1 MGMIRKIGVGLLVLI
16 IFLLMLLFT
25 SINPGV
31 IKIDLAFVEVEPSIP
46 VAFAVTFVL
55 GWLFGLACMSVFVVK
70 LINERRRLRKSLRV
84 AESEVSS
91 LRSLPIA
98 DAD

>member
-1 MGMIRKIGVGLLVLI
+1 MIRKIAIALLILLI
-16 IFLLMLLFT
+16 FALMLWFT
-25 SINPGV
+25 RINPDL
-31 IKIDLAFVEVEPSIP
+31 IKIDLAFGTIEPSISM
-46 VAFAVTFVL
+46 AFAVTFVL
-55 GWLFGLACMSVFVVK
+55 GWIFGLACTAVFIIRLV
-70 LINERRRLRKSLRV
+70 NERRRLRKSLRI

>member
-1 MGMIRKIGVGLLVLI
+1 MIRKVAVVLLVFT
-16 IFLLMLLFT
+16 IFALMLWFT
-25 SINPGV
+25 RINPGT
-31 IKIDLAFVEVEPSIP
+31 IRIDLAFGVVEPSIP
-46 VAFAVTFVL
+46 MAFAVTLVI
-55 GWLFGLACMSVFVVK
+55 GWVFGLASTGVFVIRLV
-70 LINERRRLRKSLRV
+70 NERRRLRKSLRV

>member
-1 MGMIRKIGVGLLVLI
+1 MIRKIAVALLVI
-16 IFLLMLLFT
+16 VIFALVMWFT
-25 SINPGV
+25 RINAGT
-31 IKIDLAFVEVEPSIP
+31 IRLDLAFGVVESSI
-46 VAFAVTFVL
+46 AMAITITFVF
-55 GWLFGLACMSVFVVK
+55 GWLFGLACTSVFIIRVV
-70 LINERRRLRKSLRV
+70 NERRRLRKSLRI

>member
-1 MGMIRKIGVGLLVLI
+1 MIRKVAVVLLVFT
-16 IFLLMLLFT
+16 IFALMLWFT
-25 SINPGV
+25 RINPGT
-31 IKIDLAFVEVEPSIP
+31 IRIDLAFGVVEPSIP
-46 VAFAVTFVL
+46 MAFAVTLVI
-55 GWLFGLACMSVFVVK
+55 GWAFGLASTGVFVIRLV
-70 LINERRRLRKSLRV
+70 NERRRLRKSLRV

>member
-1 MGMIRKIGVGLLVLI
+1 MIRKISIGVLVVIIFSLVLW
-16 IFLLMLLFT
+16 FT
-25 SINPGV
+25 RINPGT
-31 IKIDLAFVEVEPSIP
+31 IRLDLAFGVVEPSIP
-46 VAFAVTFVL
+46 MAFAITFVL
-55 GWLFGLACMSVFVVK
+55 GWVFGLACTSVFIIRVV
-70 LINERRRLRKSLRV
+70 NERRRLRKSLRV